1 MATRLTKLSFIRTS
15 HVSLL
20 VSGMPMEAPKV
31 VLQPNTKEAEAGG
44 SSSPKSIV
52 VENVRTLLYCVNSLN
67 CKMIASLCLSY
78 KHRN

>member
-1 MATRLTKLSFIRTS
+1 MATRLTKLCFIRTS

-52 VENVRTLLYCVNSLN
+52 VEYVRTLLYCVN

-78 KHRN
+78 KYKN